1 MERRTFLAAMG
12 GAAMIGEGGAHAA
25 GSAAQDFFANLP
37 RPQES
42 VRGEM
47 RYRKFGRHNDEI
59 SALGVGG
66 FHIGSPKDRHEST
79 RIIRTAIDAGA
90 TFMDNCWD
98 YHDG

>member
-1 MERRTFLAAMG
+1 MERRTFLTAMG
-12 GAAMIGEGGAHAA
+12 GAERIGEGGGHPPA
-25 GSAAQDFFANLP
+25 SASQHFFTNRP
-37 RPQES
+37 GPQES
-42 VRGEM
+42 VRGRM

-59 SALGVGG
+59 SGLGGGG
-66 FHIGSPKDRHEST
+66 FHVGSPKDRNEST